1 MSAANQPQNDAYA
14 PNRPSQTFDMPKPA
28 IKPCL
33 PSGKHKSDRPE
44 YAYLQPFLKWAGGK
58 RQLIPFIKPYVP
70 PSYNHYYEPF
80 VGAGAMLFALQP
92 PSSFINDLNPELI
105 NCYQVIRDQPEEL
118 IALCQHHEQHNT
130 KDYYYQLRQ
139 QDRDPQ
145 FPNRSP
151 LERAARILYLNK
163 TCFNG
168 LFRVNSQGYFNVPY
182 GSYTNP
188 TIADPQI
195 IKAVSHFLQT
205 ESVTISLGD
214 FEAAVATATS
224 EDFIYFDPPYQ
235 PISQT
240 SAFTAYSRQGFGE
253 TEQIRL
259 KQLCD
264 RLSDRGCQVL
274 VSNSDAPLIRDLYTD
289 RRYQIKTVGA
299 SRAINAIGSK
309 RGKVQELLIYNRY
322 QTRKVMG

>member
-1 MSAANQPQNDAYA
+1 MSKKHLNVLSN
-14 PNRPSQTFDMPKPA
+14 PSQTDH
-28 IKPCL
+28 CSYDSL
-33 PSGKHKSDRPE
+33 
-44 YAYLQPFLKWAGGK
+44 LQPFLKWAGGK
-58 RQLIPFIKPYVP
+58 RQLIPRLKTYIPRTYG
-70 PSYNHYYEPF
+70 HYYEPF
-80 VGAGAMLFALQP
+80 VGAGAMLFFLKP
-92 PSSFINDLNPELI
+92 EKSFINDMNAELI
-105 NCYQVIRDQPEEL
+105 NCYRVIRDHPEAL
-118 IALCQHHEQHNT
+118 LALCEQHAQNNS
-130 KDYYYQLRQ
+130 KAYYYDLRR

-224 EDFIYFDPPYQ
+224 GDFIYFDPPYQ

-274 VSNSDAPLIRDLYTD
+274 VSNSDAPLIQDLYGD

-322 QTRKVMG
+322 QTRKVIG

>member
-1 MSAANQPQNDAYA
+1 
-14 PNRPSQTFDMPKPA
+14 
-28 IKPCL
+28 
-33 PSGKHKSDRPE
+33 
-44 YAYLQPFLKWAGGK
+44 
-58 RQLIPFIKPYVP
+58 
-70 PSYNHYYEPF
+70 
-80 VGAGAMLFALQP
+80 
-92 PSSFINDLNPELI
+92 
-105 NCYQVIRDQPEEL
+105 
-118 IALCQHHEQHNT
+118 
-130 KDYYYQLRQ
+130 
-139 QDRDPQ
+139 
-145 FPNRSP
+145 
-151 LERAARILYLNK
+151 LYLNK

-274 VSNSDAPLIRDLYTD
+274 VSNSDAPLIQDLYGD

-322 QTRKVMG
+322 QTRKVIG